1 MPFLPI
7 ILCIGTA
14 VVNNLKVIHHLS
26 QSSNFF
32 TSNFDF
38 KDYRKNSYPI
48 KTIYY
53 NLIKKTAH
61 NMSCQKT
68 LINLLLH
75 IYMGN
80 ETSTRIT

>member
-1 MPFLPI
+1 MHAKSNQVPFFTYNSMY
-7 ILCIGTA
+7 TA

-32 TSNFDF
+32 TSNFDL

-53 NLIKKTAH
+53 NLIKKNCPQYELPKDT
-61 NMSCQKT
+61 NQYT
-68 LINLLLH
+68 
-75 IYMGN
+75 
-80 ETSTRIT
+80 ITYVHGK